1 MTPTQADND
10 SPCIA
15 LCSTALGDNVCRGC
29 GRTFIEVAEWS
40 ALTVADKTAIWA
52 SLPARH
58 LAIAVAACL
67 GQMLEQLDID
77 PAGAEWA
84 RLTHPSAGVVQFAL
98 RAAPGG
104 WQLWARCGG
113 GMSDCLTD
121 ALPDGEALAEAAAR
135 RLVGWLRSCRMT
147 VAD

>member
-29 GRTFIEVAEWS
+29 GRTFIEVAEWN
-40 ALTVADKTAIWA
+40 ALAVDDKTLIWQ
-52 SLPARH
+52 SLPARR

-67 GQMLEQLDID
+67 GQTLEQLDVD
-77 PAGAEWA
+77 PVGGEWA

-98 RAAPGG
+98 RAVSNG
-104 WQLWARCGG
+104 WQLWVRGG
-113 GMSDCLTD
+113 VDRSDCLTD
-121 ALPDGEALAEAAAR
+121 ALPDDAALAETAAR
-135 RLVGWLRSCRMT
+135 RLVSWLRGRSLT

>member
-1 MTPTQADND
+1 MTSYSTDSD

-40 ALTVADKTAIWA
+40 ALPGADKAAIWDC
-52 SLPARH
+52 LPARRQ
-58 LAIAVAACL
+58 AIALAACL
-67 GQMLEQLDID
+67 GRTLEQLDVD
-77 PAGAEWA
+77 EDGTEWA

-98 RAAPGG
+98 RADPDG
-104 WQLWARCGG
+104 WRLWARRAG
-113 GMSDCLTD
+113 SPSECLTKPLAD
-121 ALPDGEALAEAAAR
+121 EAELAETTAR
-135 RLVGWLRSCRMT
+135 RLVGWLRGEWPA